1 VNHRTLFSLVL
12 LFGAGCDLL
21 TDPALDETDSALV
34 LWRTRLPVELTTVGD
49 DPSLARADIAVLAS
63 SGYAFALDASSGQ
76 IAWQVSDPAVSNP
89 NLGRFFDAG
98 EQVVGVYPGVAM
110 SRDARTGQVAWRR
123 TDLLAGKRGLPSS
136 SGTEAFYADALTGTG
151 TAVAFNTGASRTFP
165 LRVSGD
171 TRSTAANL
179 LVSGDT
185 AYSQVYNESRASSLF
200 GELWL
205 GRYDRVTGRAL
216 TPLRFPTDSI
226 APNASVTLAG
236 DHVFISDADRN
247 EVWAWN
253 RFTGAARRIHKV
265 VGGLG
270 NLADVK
276 VSGDTLVVPAANLRM
291 YVYSISSGQLLFT
304 VPTSSSLT
312 SVAICG
318 DVIYM
323 QHGVI
328 EAVSRTTG
336 RSLGRAI
343 HTGTIRMSELT
354 KGPGYVFGWTP
365 TLAYALSCPP

>member
-1 VNHRTLFSLVL
+1 
-12 LFGAGCDLL
+12 
-21 TDPALDETDSALV
+21 
-34 LWRTRLPVELTTVGD
+34 VELTTVGFAE
-49 DPSLARADIAVLAS
+49 PSLTRTDVAVFAS
-63 SGYAFALDASSGQ
+63 SGFVFSLDARSGQ
-76 IAWQVSDPAVSNP
+76 IVWQVGDPAVANP

-98 EQVVGVYPGVAM
+98 TQVVGVYPGVAV
-110 SRDARTGQVAWRR
+110 SRDVRTGEVVWRR
-123 TDLLAGKRGLPSS
+123 TDLLPGARGFSS
-136 SGTEAFYADALTGTG
+136 SAGGEAFYADALTGTG
-151 TAVAFNTGASRTFP
+151 TAVSFSNGASRTFA
-165 LRVSGD
+165 LRVAGD
-171 TRSTAANL
+171 TRSTASNL

-185 AYSQVYNESRASSLF
+185 VYSQVYNESRTSSLF

-205 GRYDRVTGRAL
+205 GRYDRASGRAL

-226 APNASVTLAG
+226 APNASITLAG

-253 RFTGAARRIHKV
+253 RFTGVARRIHKV

-270 NLADVK
+270 NLAFVK

-336 RSLGRAI
+336 RSLGTAI
-343 HTGTIRMSELT
+343 STGTIRMSELSN
-354 KGPGYVFGWTP
+354 GPGYVFGWTP
-365 TLAYALSCPP
+365 TLAYALRCPP